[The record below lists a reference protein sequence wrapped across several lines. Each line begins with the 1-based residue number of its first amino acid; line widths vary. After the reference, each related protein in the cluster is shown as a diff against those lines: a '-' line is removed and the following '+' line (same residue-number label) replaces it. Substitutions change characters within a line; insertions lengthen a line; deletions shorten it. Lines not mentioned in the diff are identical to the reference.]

1 MANRAR
7 RLPAARRDLIGIW
20 RFIADDNEAA
30 ADRLLARIEQSI
42 VMLREHP
49 FAGRDRPELAM
60 NIRSFPVGN
69 YVLFYRPLADGI
81 ELVRVLSSYQDIQPE
96 DVE

>member
-49 FAGRDRPELAM
+49 FAGATGQNWR
-60 NIRSFPVGN
+60 
-69 YVLFYRPLADGI
+69 
-81 ELVRVLSSYQDIQPE
+81 
-96 DVE
+96 